1 MERVQLFLDASQV
14 GVLRQRSAATGRPI
28 AALVREAVDAWIA
41 KDEARERIDRALGA
55 IGGFHS
61 GLGDLAEQHD
71 RYLDETIPG

>member
-1 MERVQLFLDASQV
+1 MERVQFFLEASQV

-28 AALVREAVDAWIA
+28 AALVREAIDAWIA
-41 KDEARERIDRALGA
+41 QDESRERIDRALGA

-71 RYLDETIPG
+71 RYLDETNPG